1 MNENESANPLETQGE
16 ALMAYPTCGYEDHET
31 HCTMLLR
38 ETGLEKTFFVDVATS
53 RTIQIDLDIPFD
65 LNMTTQFYET
75 LDIFRR
81 MLVNGKAASY
91 RHLRSKGGRT
101 HIVIAL
107 SWDMPQSERIAWQ
120 AAFGSDF
127 KREALS
133 LAYAALG
140 QKSPVLLY
148 SSKEEVAPV
157 ISILPYESKTKNVL

>member
-1 MNENESANPLETQGE
+1 MNENESANPFTKPDGLCS
-16 ALMAYPTCGYEDHET
+16 YPVCGYEDHKMR
-31 HCTMLLR
+31 CTMLLR
-38 ETGLEKTFFVDVATS
+38 EMGLEKTFFVDVATD
-53 RTIQIDLDIPFD
+53 RTIQIDFDFPFD
-65 LNMTTQFYET
+65 LGMTTQFYET

-81 MLVNGKAASY
+81 MLVNGKTASY

-101 HIVIAL
+101 HVVIAL

-120 AAFGSDF
+120 AAFCSDF

-148 SSKEEVAPV
+148 SRKEEVAPV
-157 ISILPYESKTKNVL
+157 IPILPYESKTKNVL

>member
-1 MNENESANPLETQGE
+1 MNENESADPLEITQGE
-16 ALMAYPTCGYEDHET
+16 DLMAYLACGY
-31 HCTMLLR
+31 
-38 ETGLEKTFFVDVATS
+38 
-53 RTIQIDLDIPFD
+53 
-65 LNMTTQFYET
+65 TQFYET

-81 MLVNGKAASY
+81 MLVNGKTASY

-101 HIVIAL
+101 HVVIAL